1 MADRNIR
8 FWAMALIA
16 LVPTLVHSRPAVATP
31 LSVDGF
37 AVSISEDVA
46 TFGNVSQSLLNSLI
60 LVAQDR
66 PMISLVNTSTS
77 TAEISAVSLTM
88 GNSTFSF
95 GSLILMPQ
103 SSSATVA
110 TFYPGDTPGLH
121 AEAPFLSLTFG
132 EFAANQ
138 TFNFRADIDHTADGG
153 ASLTNYRQALAGGP
167 DSSQW
172 ATINVSFSD
181 GQTLHELITPAD
193 ISGRRRTPSTTTSI
207 ACAAYRRRARSRC
220 RPKPLLPSPS
230 RRLGCLPPWVPWAF
244 RCSRPCDGAWP
255 AASGASTSGAPR
267 RSASWVNSARCSR

>member
-1 MADRNIR
+1 M
-8 FWAMALIA
+8 
-16 LVPTLVHSRPAVATP
+16 ATP

-193 ISGRRRTPSTTTSI
+193 ISGAPQNPIYNYFYCLRSIPPTGQITLQAQTPTPIPEPATWLLAAMGAVGLPLLAAMRRRM
-207 ACAAYRRRARSRC
+207 ARR
-220 RPKPLLPSPS
+220 
-230 RRLGCLPPWVPWAF
+230 
-244 RCSRPCDGAWP
+244 
-255 AASGASTSGAPR
+255 
-267 RSASWVNSARCSR
+267 